1 MTNLTPLLPKIDP
14 LAYLRTAVPVWWGSL
29 LAFLAAQI
37 PAVADFFAFIDEQVG
52 EGWRQLA
59 GFIAAAAV
67 IYAYYWVARQ
77 IGRRWPAAEKWLIG
91 SSSQPVYVAPEVAA
105 AIPVLEALNEADE
118 AAAAQ
123 SVPFGE
129 PWSPEERAAQNTRD
143 AYVDSEKA
151 KRDGET
157 TPPWSDAS

>member
-1 MTNLTPLLPKIDP
+1 MTNLAPILPKIDAT
-14 LAYLRTAVPVWWGSL
+14 AYFRTAVPVWWGSL

-52 EGWRQLA
+52 SGWRQLA

-105 AIPVLEALNEADE
+105 TVTPESEVAVINEGEVVLSE
-118 AAAAQ
+118 
-123 SVPFGE
+123 
-129 PWSPEERAAQNTRD
+129 D
-143 AYVDSEKA
+143 AVDTIGAGYIKQVEQIVEN
-151 KRDGET
+151 DGNPT
-157 TPPWSDAS
+157 TPPWGNAV